1 MHKTLL
7 ILLIGLMAA
16 AVQAGPVDINAADS
30 ETLARELNGVGA
42 SRAEAIVEYRQQ
54 FGPFQTPE
62 DLLNVTG
69 IGEHILDAN
78 RTNILVGGGKR

>member
-7 ILLIGLMAA
+7 ILLTGLLAA
-16 AVQAGPVDINAADS
+16 TVQAGPVDINAADS
-30 ETLARELNGVGA
+30 ETLARELNGVGM

-54 FGPFQTPE
+54 FGPFRTAD
-62 DLLNVTG
+62 DLLNVAG

-78 RTNILVGGGKR
+78 RTNILVGNAKR